1 MDMHAKRRP
10 QIVERSYDYKKFDDN
25 YHRDEL
31 VAIDTL
37 LKEFPNAPILRIHFR
52 PSPNPTVRHTPPRD
66 LWTADF
72 DL

>member
-25 YHRDEL
+25 YRREL

-37 LKEFPNAPILRIHFR
+37 LKEFSNAPMLRIHFR
-52 PSPNPTVRHTPPRD
+52 PSPNPTVRHTAPRD
-66 LWTADF
+66 LGTADF